1 MSGEMS
7 YVWAAFV
14 LTWISMG
21 GYALMLMRRVRRAEA
36 ELARE
41 EEK

>member
-21 GYALMLMRRVRRAEA
+21 GYALMLVRRVHRAEA
-36 ELARE
+36 ELARGE
-41 EEK
+41 DQ